1 MVVVGVGVC
10 ELLSP
15 TVCDPMDCSPPG
27 SSVHGTLQARI
38 LEWVAISLGIFLTQ
52 EPNLG
57 LLHCRQILYYL
68 SHQGSCVCVC
78 VCVHTQ
84 LLSSVQLYTTLW
96 TEAHQVPLSMGFFQ
110 ARILN
115 WITVYSSTWSSGPRD
130 QTCLSVSPALAGR
143 FFTPDHL
150 GSLYSSD
157 SNSIY
162 YFYRSAAAV
171 TSHSCKNIQHTFPL
185 LTLWSCQNLASQI
198 FRWLAIN

>member
-68 SHQGSCVCVC
+68 SHQGSCVYVCVYVCVC
-78 VCVHTQ
+78 VCVYVCT
-84 LLSSVQLYTTLW
+84 LNCSVVSNSLQPYGLKPTRFLCPWGFFRQEYW
-96 TEAHQVPLSMGFFQ
+96 TELPF
-110 ARILN
+110 
-115 WITVYSSTWSSGPRD
+115 TPPRD
-130 QTCLSVSPALAGR
+130 LPDPGIKPASLSLLHWRA
-143 FFTPDHL
+143 D
-150 GSLYSSD
+150 SLPLTTWEA
-157 SNSIY
+157 SIVVIVIV
-162 YFYRSAAAV
+162 F
-171 TSHSCKNIQHTFPL
+171 I
-185 LTLWSCQNLASQI
+185 I
-198 FRWLAIN
+198 FIEVLQQ

>member
-1 MVVVGVGVC
+1 
-10 ELLSP
+10 
-15 TVCDPMDCSPPG
+15 MDCSLQG

-84 LLSSVQLYTTLW
+84 LLSSVQLFTTLW